1 MTLTERLRESLRR
14 TREKLGLSGAI
25 HETPD
30 WDALEESLLLADV
43 GLPATREILDKLRA
57 RSGDFRENLRSI
69 LVEMLSRGT
78 ASSASISALGPHPQR
93 SSLQDSQLSS
103 VRARSSLARV
113 APSARAEGS
122 TVSRPRV
129 TMVVG
134 VNGAGKTTSVAKLA
148 RRFASEGRKVLV
160 VAADT
165 FRAAAQEQLGLWA
178 ERTGVDIAGATAGRD
193 PASVVHDALSRAA
206 SEGYDEVLV
215 DTAGRLHTKRPLME
229 EIGKMSRIASR
240 VVREAPH
247 ETLLVLDA
255 TVGANGLAQA
265 KEFTATLPVTGIVLA
280 KMDGTARGGVVVA
293 IARELGVPVRYL
305 GVGEGADDLLPFEA
319 EAFATALV
327 SE

>member
-14 TREKLGLSGAI
+14 TREKLGLSGVAS
-25 HETPD
+25 ETPD

-43 GLPATREILDKLRA
+43 GLPATREILEKLRA
-57 RSGDFRENLRSI
+57 RSGNFRENLRSI
-69 LVEMLSRGT
+69 LVEMLSPGSRT
-78 ASSASISALGPHPQR
+78 S
-93 SSLQDSQLSS
+93 
-103 VRARSSLARV
+103 
-113 APSARAEGS
+113 PSG
-122 TVSRPRV
+122 SRPRV

-148 RRFASEGRKVLV
+148 RRFASEGRRVLV

-178 ERTGVDIAGATAGRD
+178 ERTGVDIAGADSGRD
-193 PASVVHDALSRAA
+193 PASVVHDALSRAV
-206 SEGYDEVLV
+206 SESYDEVLV

-293 IARELGVPVRYL
+293 IARELALPVRYL

-319 EAFATALV
+319 ESFATALV
-327 SE
+327 SD